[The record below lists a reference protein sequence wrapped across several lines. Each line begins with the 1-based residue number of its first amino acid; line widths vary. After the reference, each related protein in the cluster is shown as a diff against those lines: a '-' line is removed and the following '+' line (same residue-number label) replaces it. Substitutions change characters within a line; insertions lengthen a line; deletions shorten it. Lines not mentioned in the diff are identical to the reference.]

1 MSLVNESGYT
11 EPNNQTKKE
20 LIKEIE
26 KLKNH
31 IKNVNYPNPYLT
43 NGDNILVSEC
53 CNAEATYRINSTYGF
68 DRWEFCT
75 QCLESCEWVEK
86 SISDLENEDM
96 ELHKDNKDLFD
107 EMSEYYAENGLPV
120 KCNEKPGYPHYEDVL
135 KVLDDDGFY
144 DGHFDDLLPWT
155 FSLSDFQ
162 HPDREIELLVDLWNG
177 NLEGV
182 LTGSLGNGGYI
193 YYVEADALLYEIV
206 ISPNMGLD
214 CMNIIATTDDIE
226 GAD

>member
-68 DRWEFCT
+68 DRWDFCT
-75 QCLESCEWVEK
+75 QCLECCEWVEK

-96 ELHKDNKDLFD
+96 ILHKDNKDLFD

-120 KCNEKPGYPHYEDVL
+120 KCNEKPKYPHYEDVL
-135 KVLDDDGFY
+135 KVLDGDDFY
-144 DGHFDDLLPWT
+144 DGQFDDLLPWT

-162 HPDREIELLVDLWNG
+162 HPDREIDLLVDLWNG
-177 NLEGV
+177 NLHEETVVRGC
-182 LTGSLGNGGYI
+182 LGNGGYI
-193 YYVEADALLYEIV
+193 YYVEAHALLYEIV

-214 CMNIIATTDDIE
+214 SISIIGTE
-226 GAD
+226 EEVE

>member
-1 MSLVNESGYT
+1 MSLDKESGCT
-11 EPNNQTKKE
+11 EPNNQKS
-20 LIKEIE
+20 I
-26 KLKNH
+26 
-31 IKNVNYPNPYLT
+31 NPYVSSK
-43 NGDNILVSEC
+43 GNILVSEC
-53 CNAEATYRINSTYGF
+53 CTSEAVYRVSDEYGF
-68 DRWEFCT
+68 DRWSFCP

-96 ELHKDNKDLFD
+96 GLHKDNQEYDITLDDNNDIYEIKDNKDLFD

-120 KCNEKPGYPHYEDVL
+120 KCNEKPKYPHYEDVL
-135 KVLDDDGFY
+135 KVLDGDDFY
-144 DGHFDDLLPWT
+144 DGQFDDLLPWT

-162 HPDREIELLVDLWNG
+162 HPDREIDLLVDLWNG

>member
-1 MSLVNESGYT
+1 MSLIKSRDT
-11 EPNNQTKKE
+11 DPNNQTKKE

-68 DRWEFCT
+68 DRWGFCT
-75 QCLESCEWVEK
+75 QCLECCEWVEK

-96 ELHKDNKDLFD
+96 ELHKDNQ
-107 EMSEYYAENGLPV
+107 EYDITLDDNNDIYEIKG
-120 KCNEKPGYPHYEDVL
+120 KYPHYEDVL

-144 DGHFDDLLPWT
+144 DGQFDDLLPWT

-162 HPDREIELLVDLWNG
+162 HPDREIDLLVDLWNG
-177 NLEGV
+177 NLDEETVVRGC
-182 LTGSLGNGGYI
+182 LGDGGYI
-193 YYVEADALLYEIV
+193 YYVEAHALLYEVV

-214 CMNIIATTDDIE
+214 SISIIGTE
-226 GAD
+226 EEVE